1 VIPIF
6 NCFRLPVAGR
16 RPTYLSNEG
25 NNMQAA
31 HTATAKVMTD
41 LTCWKC
47 GEETLKEMVV
57 AVDTN
62 AFRSAKA
69 EASGVM
75 QSECTKCGT
84 HSVNAVQALHNKIL
98 ARKTRKAVIKEANR
112 KSS

>member
-1 VIPIF
+1 MQQQ
-6 NCFRLPVAGR
+6 VAA
-16 RPTYLSNEG
+16 S
-25 NNMQAA
+25 
-31 HTATAKVMTD
+31 KVMTD

-47 GEETLKEMVV
+47 GEETLKEMTV
-57 AVDTN
+57 AVDTK

-98 ARKTRKAVIKEANR
+98 GRKNRKAVIKESNR
-112 KSS
+112 KSSWRILR